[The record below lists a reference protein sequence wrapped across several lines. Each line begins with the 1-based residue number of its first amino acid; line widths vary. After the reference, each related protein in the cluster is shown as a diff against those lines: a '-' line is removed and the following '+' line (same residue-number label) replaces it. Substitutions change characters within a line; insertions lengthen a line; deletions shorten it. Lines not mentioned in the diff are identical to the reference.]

1 MTTILVTGAT
11 GTLGQAVVQR
21 LLHHGSEVRA
31 LVRSDTDLVDGA
43 ETIVV
48 DLLTGRGLPD
58 AMVGVDAVIHCAT
71 GFGPDA
77 TAECDVAERLL
88 SAASGA
94 GSPHIVYI
102 SIIGADRTS
111 FSYFRAK
118 TRVER
123 LVEQSGLPFS
133 ILRATQFH
141 GFVLDLIRSFESDG
155 EIRLPNGLVF
165 QPIDVAEV
173 AEALSLTALR
183 APQRAVVE
191 IAGPQVLTLEEM
203 AESYADSMGAGPV
216 VSVNSSTDAAEF
228 HDVFRSRNMV
238 APNKAVGRLRWSEFV
253 ERQRLSATAPAF
265 A

>member
-1 MTTILVTGAT
+1 MTTILVTGAA

-21 LLHHGSEVRA
+21 LLDHGSEVRA
-31 LVRSDTDLVDGA
+31 IVRSDNDSVDGA

-48 DLLTGRGLPD
+48 DLLTGHGLSD
-58 AMVGVDAVIHCAT
+58 AMGGVDAVIHCAT

-77 TAECDVAERLL
+77 TAECDVAELLL

-94 GSPHIVYI
+94 GSPHMVYI

-111 FSYFRAK
+111 FPYFQAK

-123 LVEQSGLPFS
+123 LFEQSGLPFS

-141 GFVLDLIRSFESDG
+141 GFVLGLIRSFESDG
-155 EIRLPNGLVF
+155 ELRIPRGLAF
-165 QPIDVAEV
+165 QPIDVDEV
-173 AEALSLTALR
+173 AEALSRTALR
-183 APQRAVVE
+183 EPLGAVVE
-191 IAGPQVLTLEEM
+191 MAGPQILTLEEM
-203 AESYADSMGAGPV
+203 AESYADSMGAIPV
-216 VSVNSSTDAAEF
+216 VSVDSSEDAAEF

-238 APNKAVGRLRWSEFV
+238 APDRAVGQVNWSVFV
-253 ERQRLSATAPAF
+253 ERQHLLATPPAL